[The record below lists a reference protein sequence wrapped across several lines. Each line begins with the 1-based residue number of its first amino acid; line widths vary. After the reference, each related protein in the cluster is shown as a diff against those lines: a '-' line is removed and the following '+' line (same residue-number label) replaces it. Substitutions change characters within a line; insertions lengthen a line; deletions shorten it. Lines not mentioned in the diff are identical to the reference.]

1 MDELEQATRLRKAVE
16 GDGDAIQ
23 QLVACCHGALYA
35 FVIRRMTPETWRA
48 FEPEDVLQE
57 TYAAAFKTIRGC
69 RFEGQ
74 AAFYAWLEAIAAS
87 QLARLCRDRATAKR
101 GGGRARITQLMQP
114 AGGTTYP
121 SLLERFS
128 SPGASPSRCLAERE
142 ASAAIVS
149 SMARLTEEQ
158 RAVVRMRF
166 MEGRSV
172 DEVAARLGKSN
183 AAVHM
188 LCHRALKN
196 LRVFVGS
203 ISRFLTDV

>member
-1 MDELEQATRLRKAVE
+1 VDDSVQATRLCKAID

-23 QLVACCHGALYA
+23 QLVVGFHGALCT
-35 FVIRRMTPETWRA
+35 FVSQRMTPEMRRLI
-48 FEPEDVLQE
+48 EPEDVLQE
-57 TYAAAFKTIRGC
+57 AYAAAFKTIRGC
-69 RFEGQ
+69 RFEGP
-74 AAFYAWLEAIAAS
+74 AAFYGWLEAIAAS
-87 QLARLCRDRATAKR
+87 QLARLRRERATAKR
-101 GGGRARITQLMQP
+101 GGDRAQAVQP
-114 AGGTTYP
+114 MRRAGGTTYP

-128 SPGASPSRCLAERE
+128 SPGATPSRCVAGRE

-149 SMARLTEEQ
+149 SMARLTDEQ

-166 MEGRSV
+166 LEGRSV
-172 DEVAARLGKSN
+172 GDVATALSKSE

-188 LCHRALKN
+188 LCHRALKS